1 MAQDYKIRH
10 ATLTLDGSAQ
20 RLLAGWGVV
29 GAGNPVGGVNDIAAE
44 AIYIQPDGA
53 NANPIYLGGDAVS
66 AADHGFSLPAGAAGV
81 PPSPFKLDAYTSRVK
96 PSQLYVIGTA
106 AQKVHITI
114 IGY

>member
-10 ATLTLDGSAQ
+10 ATLTLSGAAQ
-20 RLLAGWGVV
+20 RLLAAWT
-29 GAGNPVGGVNDIAAE
+29 ADPAVGGVNDIAAE

-53 NANPIYLGGDAVS
+53 NANPIYLGGEGVS
-66 AADHGFSLPAGAAGV
+66 VADHGFSLPAGAAGV

-96 PSQLYVIGTA
+96 PSQMYVIGTA